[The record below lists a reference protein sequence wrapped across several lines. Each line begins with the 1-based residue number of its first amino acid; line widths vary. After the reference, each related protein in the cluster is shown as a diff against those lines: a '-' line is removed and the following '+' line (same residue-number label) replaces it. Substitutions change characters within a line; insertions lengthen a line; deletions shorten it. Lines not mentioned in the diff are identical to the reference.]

1 MPCAIVS
8 NNIQSQEIREA
19 VNEAVRD
26 GVGERAGEWKAVVY
40 QAHDY
45 PALAVRIE
53 GPKGL
58 RWSWAFRE
66 KTSTGIYPGQD
77 SPSDP
82 GPALALGGASPGAR
96 GGEKENA

>member
-58 RWSWAFRE
+58 RWSWTFRE
-66 KTSTGIYPGQD
+66 KEQVPAFIRDRIAQAILD
-77 SPSDP
+77 QLSP
-82 GPALALGGASPGAR
+82 
-96 GGEKENA
+96 